1 MPGCNIWFNKHAD
14 LRIFAIGKCMTKR
27 FRITSILS
35 CTKIALFCPMSH
47 RPPKPS
53 VETGTVHPSTAVRLH
68 STQPDHVTNFTNR
81 VAMQPPSP
89 AIPLPA
95 VHTTIQTQTHTQG
108 SSDSN
113 NSGIYSKLDHNIPK
127 KRTPDGNRLPSTS
140 STNSNQPLLS
150 SSSVE
155 EDNAF
160 YDDIVLPEGC
170 EATIAQVCRCE
181 NCNCPIH
188 VNQPAL
194 SQHQPALNRHQPA
207 LNQPTYLQLREDTR
221 NPSAVYETVS

>member
-1 MPGCNIWFNKHAD
+1 
-14 LRIFAIGKCMTKR
+14 MTQR
-27 FRITSILS
+27 FRITNILS
-35 CTKIALFCPMSH
+35 CTKIALFCSLSH

-53 VETGTVHPSTAVRLH
+53 VETGTMHHTTAVRLH
-68 STQPDHVTNFTNR
+68 NAQPDSFTALSNR
-81 VAMQPPSP
+81 GTMQPPSP

-95 VHTTIQTQTHTQG
+95 IHTTIQTQTHSQG

-127 KRTPDGNRLPSTS
+127 KRTPDGNRLASTS

-160 YDDIVLPEGC
+160 CDDIVLPEGC

-194 SQHQPALNRHQPA
+194 SQHQPALN
-207 LNQPTYLQLREDTR
+207 QPTYLQLREDTR

>member
-1 MPGCNIWFNKHAD
+1 MHH
-14 LRIFAIGKCMTKR
+14 T
-27 FRITSILS
+27 
-35 CTKIALFCPMSH
+35 
-47 RPPKPS
+47 
-53 VETGTVHPSTAVRLH
+53 TAVGLH
-68 STQPDHVTNFTNR
+68 NAQPDSFTALSNR
-81 VAMQPPSP
+81 VTMQPPSP

-95 VHTTIQTQTHTQG
+95 IHTTIQTQTHSQG

-127 KRTPDGNRLPSTS
+127 KRTPDGHRLHSTS

-194 SQHQPALNRHQPA
+194 SQHQPALSQHQPALNRHQPA

>member
-1 MPGCNIWFNKHAD
+1 
-14 LRIFAIGKCMTKR
+14 
-27 FRITSILS
+27 
-35 CTKIALFCPMSH
+35 
-47 RPPKPS
+47 
-53 VETGTVHPSTAVRLH
+53 VEAGTMHHTTAVRLQNA
-68 STQPDHVTNFTNR
+68 QPDRVSALSNR

-95 VHTTIQTQTHTQG
+95 MHTTIQTQTHSQG
-108 SSDSN
+108 NSGSN
-113 NSGIYSKLDHNIPK
+113 TSGIYCKLDHNIPK
-127 KRTPDGNRLPSTS
+127 KRTPDGNRLPSVS

-194 SQHQPALNRHQPA
+194 SQHQLALNRHQPA